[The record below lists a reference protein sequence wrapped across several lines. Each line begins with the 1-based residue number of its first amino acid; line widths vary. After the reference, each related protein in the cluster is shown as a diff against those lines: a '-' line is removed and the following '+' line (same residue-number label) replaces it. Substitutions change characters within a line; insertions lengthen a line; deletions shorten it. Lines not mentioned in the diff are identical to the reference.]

1 MLTNR
6 SGAKYFVKPV
16 MEPKDR
22 SWLDSI
28 ASMTLKVG
36 KKKQAK
42 FCSIYLLQ
50 AVEERKKPAVEL
62 PLGETMKT
70 KKKDA
75 VKPDKGTAIAKHQTR
90 MI

>member
-1 MLTNR
+1 MV
-6 SGAKYFVKPV
+6 G
-16 MEPKDR
+16 
-22 SWLDSI
+22 LDCFHD
-28 ASMTLKVG
+28 TQG
-36 KKKQAK
+36 RQKKQAK